1 MDDISLVKNRNL
13 DGGGV
18 VAKQDAELLGPNLK
32 RWIMM
37 I

>member
-13 DGGGV
+13 DGGGIV
-18 VAKQDAELLGPNLK
+18 TKQDAELLGPNLK

>member
-1 MDDISLVKNRNL
+1 MDDFSLVKNRNL

-18 VAKQDAELLGPNLK
+18 VTKQDAELLSPNLE
-32 RWIMM
+32 RWIMV